1 MFLKK
6 VKFINEYIDLIL
18 KNMTKIY
25 YIKIPINLNP
35 KQLKKK
41 KINYIFI
48 FLVAILSSW
57 SAQYSLLQTSMRS
70 PFGYIPFPEFVET
83 VI

>member
-41 KINYIFI
+41 KK
-48 FLVAILSSW
+48 
-57 SAQYSLLQTSMRS
+57 
-70 PFGYIPFPEFVET
+70 
-83 VI
+83 